1 MSFGSFEHLLQRV
14 SSGFY
19 TRTDFAAIPPTTFAV
34 ARWYDFSSRMFSDRN
49 SFAGTSLTWRSCNE
63 STGNGTEVFGMYH
76 GGNVSTAT
84 KHILNASVVGASS
97 SALGNLLLVDLQ
109 GYWPGISTNS
119 SSLQTLSGTPSLRY
133 TNGEGCQLYFVQTVA
148 SGATAHNLSLSYTNQ
163 AGTSSRSLRS
173 TVSMT
178 PSAIVTHIS
187 HSGTSAGNF
196 GPFLPLAAGD
206 YGVQNVASV
215 TFSAASGAGT
225 GALCLARP
233 LLSVPLST
241 AFTMTE
247 RDLISNLPSLPRVYD
262 GACLV
267 WLIFPYAIIGVNSPF
282 YGYLDFGW
290 A

>member
-1 MSFGSFEHLLQRV
+1 MSFGSFDHLLQRV
-14 SSGFY
+14 SSGFF
-19 TRTDFAAIPPTTFAV
+19 TRSDFGILTPAAFTTG
-34 ARWYDFSSRMFSDRN
+34 RWYDFSSRVFSDRN
-49 SFAGTSLTWRSCNE
+49 SFAGTALTWRSCDE
-63 STGNGTEVFGMYH
+63 STGNGTDVFGMYH
-76 GGNVSTAT
+76 GGNVSTTT
-84 KHILNASVVGASS
+84 KHIINASAVGISS
-97 SALGNLLLVDLQ
+97 TALGNLLLVDLQ

-119 SSLQTLSGTPSLRY
+119 SSPQTLSGTPSLRY

-187 HSGTSAGNF
+187 HSGTSANNF

-215 TFSAASGAGT
+215 TFSALSGAGT

-233 LLSVPLST
+233 LMSVPLST

-247 RDLISNLPSLPRVYD
+247 RDLISSLPSLPRVYD

-267 WLIFPYAIIGVNSPF
+267 WLFFAYTAVASGSGFN
-282 YGYLDFGW
+282 GYLDFGW
-290 A
+290 G

>member
-1 MSFGSFEHLLQRV
+1 MSFGSYEHLLQRI
-14 SSGFY
+14 SSGFC
-19 TRTDFAAIPPTTFAV
+19 TRTDFGSIVPALTTS
-34 ARWYDFSSRMFSDRN
+34 RWYDFSSRMFSDRN
-49 SFAGTSLTWRSCNE
+49 SFAGTSLTWTTCDE
-63 STGNGTEVFGMYH
+63 SSGNGAEVFGIPH

-84 KHILNASVVGASS
+84 KHILNASAVGVSS

-119 SSLQTLSGTPSLRY
+119 SSTQTLSGTPSLRY
-133 TNGEGCQLYFVQTVA
+133 ANGEGCQLYFVSTVA

-163 AGTSSRSLRS
+163 AGTSSKSLRS

-178 PSAIVTHIS
+178 PSAIAGHIS
-187 HSGTSAGNF
+187 HSGTNANNY
-196 GPFLPLAAGD
+196 GPFLPLSAGD

-233 LLSVPLST
+233 LASIPIST

-247 RDLISNLPSLPRVYD
+247 KDLVTSLPSLPRVYD

-267 WLIFPYAIIGVNSPF
+267 WLFFSYGSVAVNTGF

-290 A
+290 G